1 MNIAKEIGDR
11 RVEEGGT
18 YGSLGVAR
26 NLLGDY
32 RKAIEYHEKY
42 LKIAI
47 EIGDRWWRRKE
58 PMEISVVP
66 TTVTWVTMKRRLRIM
81 KNV

>member
-1 MNIAKEIGDR
+1 MEISVEKSLNIAKEIGDR
-11 RVEEGGT
+11 RVEEVT

-47 EIGDRWWRRKE
+47 ESDRGGEGKAYG
-58 PMEISVVP
+58 
-66 TTVTWVTMKRRLRIM
+66 
-81 KNV
+81 NV